1 MSEAA
6 LSRISNLLRDE
17 SDLQKIDELR
27 RQFQKEKSS
36 IDMKL
41 STATQDQIDFIFS
54 NLTRLQDSV
63 DKLSLVK
70 RNIEKIDT
78 IYDDSITNVAEYD
91 TLRNITSVHQTMI
104 QVQNLYTDIA
114 NFRKFLDH
122 ISSMIES
129 ELSIVSED
137 ILYQLVNIYRIHFN
151 VTQVRNFAEYMEVE
165 ASQLSDDVQLIVQK
179 IVQPV
184 RKVIRLFDELL
195 KEICITATE
204 AAKDGNSS
212 LVFKLI
218 KILQYENKEDV
229 KATLQE
235 RLGLISKEGM
245 RTLNYSEYRREPRN
259 YMKFFYS
266 KLKESIKDTFSRC
279 VNHFEDKMDVY
290 DSLGWLR
297 EELEFTIQTFGPM
310 FPESWAVGDFI
321 EKTYYNHLHKF
332 TMDMIATNP
341 PAEDL
346 MRILDYDNYHS
357 EMMATL
363 HEGDKSKKTQRS
375 ILGEE
380 LKSSVLEDYMRVIDT
395 KMFEWNDTL
404 MKNETTYFLE
414 RSVEPDVVPH
424 HQVIE
429 DLDDYDHPYV
439 REETKDIYVL
449 ADYKTS
455 LQMLKDHADVAAK
468 SGYGKVLVE
477 VIEHWCQ
484 CYNKRIENYTKLV
497 DQEVGNFMAL
507 YGNDKLLIK
516 ESKLKRLFRFRANAE
531 EELDLENMTDE
542 EKTAISKP
550 GLEDYLTA
558 LGNTYEINSD
568 RLQDKFMP
576 NYMNKVH
583 SLYTERIEQAI
594 MSTILPSTDLNAV
607 VVRAHADMIVNDT
620 IPILCRVFT
629 KDWYVDS
636 DYEAEQGKSMS
647 QLMMSLICEDGLP
660 AVQQW
665 GTYDLHFITLTV
677 MLDNFIKA
685 YLRVGYNNI
694 LHGDGKKIDPHATKK
709 YKMFSEAIT
718 RDVEV
723 FYGELDKHFS
733 RKDAMLLVKTLS
745 AIEFLSDMAT
755 FENPFEE
762 IPPFWEQEI
771 LPVFADCSV
780 EYVRGILLCRKDI
793 DSKRV
798 PQLMNELLKIQ
809 RNFEP
814 TEEMTQVQTLSHFTY
829 E

>member
-17 SDLQKIDELR
+17 NDLQKIDELR
-27 RQFQKEKSS
+27 RQFQKEKGS

-41 STATQDQIDFIFS
+41 TAATQDQIDFIFS
-54 NLTRLQDSV
+54 NLSRLQDSV

-91 TLRNITSVHQTMI
+91 TLKNITSVHQTMV

-122 ISSMIES
+122 ISNMIES
-129 ELSIVSED
+129 ELAIVSKD

-151 VTQVRNFAEYMEVE
+151 VTQVRNFAEYMEHE
-165 ASQLSDDVQLIVQK
+165 ANTLSDDVQLIVQK
-179 IVQPV
+179 IVLPV
-184 RKVIRLFDELL
+184 RKVIRQFDELL

-204 AAKDGNSS
+204 AAKDGNTN

-229 KATLQE
+229 KATLRE
-235 RLGLISKEGM
+235 KLGLISQENM
-245 RTLNYSEYRREPRN
+245 RTLNYSEYRGRPRN
-259 YMKFFYS
+259 YMKFFYA
-266 KLKESIKDTFSRC
+266 KLEESTKDTFTRC
-279 VNHFEDKMDVY
+279 VDHFEDKMDVY

-297 EELEFTIQTFGPM
+297 EELEFTIRTFNPL
-310 FPESWAVGDFI
+310 FPDSWAVGNFI
-321 EKTYYNHLHKF
+321 ETSYYNHLHKF
-332 TMDMIATNP
+332 TMYMIGTNP
-341 PAEDL
+341 NAEDL
-346 MRILDYDNYHS
+346 MRILDYDSYHS
-357 EMMATL
+357 EMMVAL
-363 HEGDKSKKTQRS
+363 HGDDKVKKSQKS

-380 LKSSVLEDYMRVIDT
+380 LKASVLDDYMRVIDT
-395 KMFEWNDTL
+395 KMYEWNDTL
-404 MKNETTYFLE
+404 MKNESAYFLA
-414 RSVEPDVVPH
+414 RDVEPDVVPH

-484 CYNKRIENYTKLV
+484 CYNSRIENYTKLV

-516 ESKLKRLFRFRANAE
+516 QSKMKRLFRFRASAE

-542 EKTAISKP
+542 EKAAISKP

-558 LGNTYEINSD
+558 LGNTYELNSD
-568 RLQDKFMP
+568 RLQDKFLP
-576 NYMNKVH
+576 NYLNKVH
-583 SLYTERIEQAI
+583 ALYTERIEQAI

-607 VVRAHADMIVNDT
+607 VVRAHADMIVNDA
-620 IPILCRVFT
+620 IPVLCTVFT
-629 KDWYVDS
+629 KDWYLDS
-636 DYEAEQGKSMS
+636 DYEAEQGKNAA
-647 QLMMSLICEDGLP
+647 QLMMASICEEGLP
-660 AVQQW
+660 SIQQW

-685 YLRVGYNNI
+685 YLRIGYNNI
-694 LHGDGKKIDPHATKK
+694 LHGDGKKIDPHANKK
-709 YKMFSEAIT
+709 YKLFSEAIS

-723 FYGELDKHFS
+723 FYKELDKHFS

-745 AIEFLSDMAT
+745 AIEYLGDMAT

-762 IPPFWEQEI
+762 IPLFWEHDI
-771 LPVFADCSV
+771 LPTFTDCSV

-798 PQLMNELLKIQ
+798 PQLINELLEIQ

-814 TEEMTQVQTLSHFTY
+814 TEDMIQVQTLSHFTY

>member
-6 LSRISNLLRDE
+6 LSRVSNLLRDE
-17 SDLQKIDELR
+17 NDLQKIDELR
-27 RQFQKEKSS
+27 RQFQKEKNS

-41 STATQDQIDFIFS
+41 TTATQDQIDFIFS
-54 NLTRLQDSV
+54 NLARLQQSV

-91 TLRNITSVHQTMI
+91 TLKNITNVHQTMI

-129 ELSIVSED
+129 ELSIISED
-137 ILYQLVNIYRIHFN
+137 TLYQLVNIYRIHFN
-151 VTQVRNFAEYMEVE
+151 VTQVRNFAEYMETE
-165 ASQLSDDVQLIVQK
+165 AGHLSDDVQLIVQK
-179 IVQPV
+179 IVLPV

-195 KEICITATE
+195 KEICISATE
-204 AAKDGNSS
+204 AAKEGNLN

-235 RLGLISKEGM
+235 KLGLISKEGLK
-245 RTLNYSEYRREPRN
+245 TINYSEYRVKPRN

-266 KLKESIKDTFSRC
+266 KLEESIKDTFSRC
-279 VNHFEDKMDVY
+279 VDHFDDKMDVY

-297 EELEFTIQTFGPM
+297 EELEFTVQTFGPM
-310 FPESWAVGDFI
+310 FPEAWAVSDFI
-321 EKTYYNHLHKF
+321 EKSYYNHLHKF

-346 MRILDYDNYHS
+346 MRILDYDTYHS
-357 EMMATL
+357 DMMVAL
-363 HEGDKSKKTQRS
+363 HGGDKSKKELKS
-375 ILGEE
+375 ILGED
-380 LKSSVLEDYMRVIDT
+380 LKASVLGDYMRVIDT
-395 KMFEWNDTL
+395 KMYEWNDTL
-404 MKNETTYFLE
+404 MKNESTYFLL
-414 RSVEPDVVPH
+414 RTMEPDVVPH

-429 DLDDYDHPYV
+429 DLDQFDHPFV

-468 SGYGKVLVE
+468 SGYGRVLVE

-484 CYNKRIENYTKLV
+484 CYNARIDNYMKLV

-507 YGNDKLLIK
+507 YGNDKLLLK
-516 ESKLKRLFRFRANAE
+516 ESKMKRLFRFKAHD
-531 EELDLENMTDE
+531 EELDLENMTNE

-568 RLQDKFMP
+568 RLQDKFLP

-583 SLYTERIEQAI
+583 SQYTDRIEQAI
-594 MSTILPSTDLNAV
+594 MSTIGPSTDLNAV

-620 IPILCRVFT
+620 IPVLCKVFR
-629 KDWYVDS
+629 KDWYLDS
-636 DYEAEQGKSMS
+636 DFETEQGKNIA
-647 QLMMSLICEDGLP
+647 QLITASITEEGMPPI
-660 AVQQW
+660 QQW

-677 MLDNFIKA
+677 MLDTFIKA
-685 YLRVGYNNI
+685 YLRIGYNNI
-694 LHGDGKKIDPHATKK
+694 LHGDGKKIDPQASRR
-709 YKMFSEAIT
+709 YKSFAEAVS
-718 RDVEV
+718 RDVGV
-723 FYGELDKHFS
+723 FFEELDKHFS
-733 RKDAMLLVKTLS
+733 RKDAMLLVKSLS
-745 AIEFLSDMAT
+745 AIEFLGDMAT
-755 FENPFEE
+755 FEHPFEE
-762 IPPFWEQEI
+762 IPAFWEHEI
-771 LPVFADCSV
+771 LPNFTDCSV

-793 DSKRV
+793 ETKRI
-798 PQLMNELLKIQ
+798 PLLIDELLEIQ
-809 RNFEP
+809 SRFEP
-814 TEEMTQVQTLSHFTY
+814 TEDMIQVQTLSHFTY